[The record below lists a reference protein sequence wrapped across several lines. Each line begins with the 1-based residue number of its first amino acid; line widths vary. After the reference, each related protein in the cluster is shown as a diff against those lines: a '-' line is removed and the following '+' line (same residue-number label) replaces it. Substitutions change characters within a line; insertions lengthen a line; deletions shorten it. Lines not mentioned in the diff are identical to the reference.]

1 MKKKNPAA
9 QALGRLGGRARVR
22 DIGVEG
28 FRKMGS
34 KGGKARLRSM
44 TAAERSA
51 IATIA
56 SKAAAAARTK
66 RKQEKEKQRN
76 P

>member
-9 QALGRLGGRARVR
+9 QALGKLGGKARVR

-28 FRKMGS
+28 FRKLGS
-34 KGGKARLRSM
+34 KGGKARRRNL
-44 TAAERSA
+44 TPEQRSA
-51 IATIA
+51 IATKA

-66 RKQEKEKQRN
+66 RKQERAKEQ
-76 P
+76 